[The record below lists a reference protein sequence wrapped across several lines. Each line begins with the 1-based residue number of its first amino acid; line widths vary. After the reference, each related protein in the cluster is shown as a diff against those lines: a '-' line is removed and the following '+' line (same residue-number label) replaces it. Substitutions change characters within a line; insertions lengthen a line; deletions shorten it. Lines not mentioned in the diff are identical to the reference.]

1 MWALFAILVLVTCFP
16 LWLWFAR
23 GPEGTDH
30 VISPPNLP
38 SGVSAKSNAAVLS
51 PSSNAPR
58 SITYE
63 LTRWDIFQNQVTIV
77 FRNRPVQV
85 AILAGLVGTEWIVI
99 RGYHGAPLYFV
110 LNACFGA
117 MCNLFAWLAVTIVL
131 LALALSFLFKQRGV
145 VGQHTLE
152 ITEPGLSE
160 RTAYNENLAKWASI
174 RRLISGRKYLYIYVS
189 DFNYYSVPK
198 RCFARDE
205 IANFEAELRAF
216 AKRGE
221 E

>member
-1 MWALFAILVLVTCFP
+1 MWGLLAILVLVACFP

-30 VISPPNLP
+30 VINPPTLP
-38 SGVSAKSNAAVLS
+38 SGASAKSHVAELS
-51 PSSNAPR
+51 PSTDAPR

-63 LTRWDIFQNQVTIV
+63 LTRWDLFQNQVTIV

-85 AILAGLVGTEWIVI
+85 AILVGVVGIEWMIL
-99 RGYHGAPLYFV
+99 RNYYGAPLYF
-110 LNACFGA
+110 LLSACLGA
-117 MCNLFAWLAVTIVL
+117 VCNLFVWLTVTIVL
-131 LALALSFLFKQRGV
+131 LSLAMSFLFKQRGV

-152 ITEPGLSE
+152 ITEPGLRE

-174 RRLISGRKYLYIYVS
+174 RRLVSGRRFLYIYVS
-189 DFNYYSVPK
+189 DFNFYSVPK
-198 RCFARDE
+198 RSFPRDE

-221 E
+221 